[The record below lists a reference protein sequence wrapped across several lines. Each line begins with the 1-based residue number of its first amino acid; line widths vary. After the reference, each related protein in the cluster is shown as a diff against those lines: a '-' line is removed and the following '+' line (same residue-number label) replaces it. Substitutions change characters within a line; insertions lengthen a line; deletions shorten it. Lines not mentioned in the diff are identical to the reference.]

1 MKKTICLLLAAL
13 MLFGLAA
20 CGPKKVTEEPD
31 MNALLTA
38 YVQEKTA
45 QLREEFG
52 MDDLEI
58 KLEDNASVKIKTAR
72 ETEED
77 IGEYDYYVPYY
88 IYAPDFVEDL
98 LSRQVD
104 RALTFDDILL
114 GDQLSRAF
122 TMDDFSVE
130 NYVVGQ
136 YASEVCTC
144 RGIIGDAGDTEL
156 TFEEDPDGEFNF
168 GTITKRWNFTDDA
181 YEWDMIFYYSEKHAR
196 AYFSQAEY
204 DENALPPTLDEKGNC
219 SKCGRYAMR
228 AANGYCKTCVN
239 IYTKDW
245 YIDWDGQVSIDGG
258 W

>member
-1 MKKTICLLLAAL
+1 MTCLLLTVL
-13 MLFGLAA
+13 LLFGLAA

-31 MNALLTA
+31 MNALLA
-38 YVQEKTA
+38 DYVQAKTML
-45 QLREEFG
+45 LREEFG

-58 KLEDNASVKIKTAR
+58 RLSSNASVSIEKSR

-77 IGEYDYYVPYY
+77 TGEYDYSIHYY
-88 IYAPDFVEDL
+88 IYAPSFVEDIL
-98 LSRQVD
+98 ARQ
-104 RALTFDDILL
+104 ATKELTFEDIAL
-114 GDQLSRAF
+114 GKQLMYAF
-122 TMDDFSVE
+122 TMDGFTVE
-130 NYVVGQ
+130 NYEVEQ
-136 YASEVCTC
+136 YAAEICIC
-144 RGIIGDAGDTEL
+144 DGIVGDAGDAEL

-204 DENALPPTLDEKGNC
+204 DENALPPPLDEKGNC

-228 AANGYCKTCVN
+228 AANGYCKTCIN

>member
-1 MKKTICLLLAAL
+1 MKKMTCLLLTVL
-13 MLFGLAA
+13 LLFGLAA

-38 YVQEKTA
+38 YVQEQTA
-45 QLREEFG
+45 LLRDQFS

-58 KLEDNASVKIKTAR
+58 VLNDNASVSIETPR

-77 IGEYDYYVPYY
+77 MGQYDYSIHYR
-88 IYAPDFVEDL
+88 IYAPSFVEDIL
-98 LSRQVD
+98 DRQAE
-104 RALTFDDILL
+104 RALEFEDILL
-114 GDQLSRAF
+114 GKQLTQAF
-122 TMDDFSVE
+122 TMQDFAVE
-130 NYVVGQ
+130 NYVVEQ
-136 YASEVCTC
+136 YAAEICICDGV
-144 RGIIGDAGDTEL
+144 IGDAGDAEL
-156 TFEEDPDGEFNF
+156 TLEEDPDGEFNF
-168 GTITKRWNFTDDA
+168 GTITKRWNFTDGA

-228 AANGYCKTCVN
+228 AANGYCKTCIN